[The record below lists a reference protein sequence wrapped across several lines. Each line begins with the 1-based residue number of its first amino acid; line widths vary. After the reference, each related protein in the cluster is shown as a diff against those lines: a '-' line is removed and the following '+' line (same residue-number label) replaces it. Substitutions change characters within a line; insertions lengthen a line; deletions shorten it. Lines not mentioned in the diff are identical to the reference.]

1 MEGVKNM
8 KKFLKWFGISLAAFL
23 AIIAIVAFLGIGRTE
38 RLSIQQV
45 DLQQAP
51 DGTYIGKYD
60 GFRFTNIVNV
70 TLKDHRIEQID
81 VIKTQRNEI
90 SQELAAAVIE
100 EQSPVVD
107 VVSGATLD
115 HNAFCKAVEIALTN
129 AIDGK

>member
-1 MEGVKNM
+1 M

-38 RLSIQQV
+38 RLYIQPV

-81 VIKTQRNEI
+81 VIKTQRAEL
-90 SQELAAAVIE
+90 SQELEAEVIE

>member
-1 MEGVKNM
+1 M

-70 TLKDHRIEQID
+70 TLKDHRIQQID
-81 VIKTQRNEI
+81 VIKTQRAEL

-129 AIDGK
+129 AINGK

>member
-1 MEGVKNM
+1 M

-38 RLSIQQV
+38 RLSIQPV

-51 DGTYIGKYD
+51 DGTYLGKYD

-81 VIKTQRNEI
+81 VIKTQRAEL

-129 AIDGK
+129 AINGK

>member
-1 MEGVKNM
+1 M

-81 VIKTQRNEI
+81 VIKTQRAEL

>member
-1 MEGVKNM
+1 M

-51 DGTYIGKYD
+51 DGTYLGKYD

-81 VIKTQRNEI
+81 VIKTQRDDL
-90 SQELAAAVIE
+90 SRELADAVIE
-100 EQSPVVD
+100 RQSPVVD

-129 AIDGK
+129 ASNGK

>member
-1 MEGVKNM
+1 M